1 MEYDYKSLLE
11 RARKKL
17 PEKVKEHSRF
27 EIPTCQILYEGNTT
41 VIRNF
46 ADIADVIN
54 REPQHLMASL
64 LKELGTAGNI
74 DGRRAFL
81 KGKIIGRQ
89 IESKF
94 KDYVETF
101 VLCSEC
107 RKPDTHLEKEG
118 RILLLRCDACGAH
131 RPVTIRTTKTSEAP
145 AVSEGSI
152 YDVIIQDVSRR
163 GDGVVKLDRYTV
175 FVPNTTKGSNVKIKI
190 EKISGNVAFAH
201 VVVE

>member
-1 MEYDYKSLLE
+1 MNYDYKSLLE

-17 PEKVKEHSRF
+17 PEKAKEHSRF
-27 EIPTCQILYEGNTT
+27 EVPTCQIFYEGNTT

-46 ADIADVIN
+46 ADIADAIN
-54 REPQHLMASL
+54 RDQQHLMASL
-64 LKELGTAGNI
+64 LKELGTAGSI
-74 DGRRAFL
+74 DGRRALL
-81 KGKIIGRQ
+81 KGKVISRQ

-107 RKPDTHLEKEG
+107 RKPDTHLEKDG
-118 RILLLRCDACGAH
+118 RILVLKCDACGAH
-131 RPVTIRTTKTSEAP
+131 RPVTVKTTKTSEVP

-152 YDVIIQDVSRR
+152 HEVVIQDISRR
-163 GDGVVKLDRYTV
+163 GDGMVKLDRYTV
-175 FVPNTTKGSNVKIKI
+175 FVPNTTKGSKVKIKI

-201 VVVE
+201 VVE

>member
-1 MEYDYKSLLE
+1 MNYDYKSLLE

-17 PEKVKEHSRF
+17 PEKAKEHSRF
-27 EIPTCQILYEGNTT
+27 EVPTCQIFYEGNTT

-46 ADIADVIN
+46 ADIADAIN
-54 REPQHLMASL
+54 RDQQHLMASL
-64 LKELGTAGNI
+64 LKELGTAGSI
-74 DGRRAFL
+74 DGRRALL
-81 KGKIIGRQ
+81 KGKVISRQ

-107 RKPDTHLEKEG
+107 RKPDTHLEKDG
-118 RILLLRCDACGAH
+118 RILVLKCDACGAH
-131 RPVTIRTTKTSEAP
+131 RPVTVKTTKTSEVP

-152 YDVIIQDVSRR
+152 YEVVVQDISRR
-163 GDGVVKLDRYTV
+163 GDGMVKLDRYTV
-175 FVPNTTKGSNVKIKI
+175 FVPNTAKGSKVKIKI

-201 VVVE
+201 VVE